1 MPKIVSIFRLNLCR
15 PAVLRLNLMILA
27 DFKGEMADNY
37 ARLERLIQQWCVEA
51 GTINNWTIPFP
62 QLTFHWLKKEK
73 LMPGENHDHC

>member
-37 ARLERLIQQWCVEA
+37 ARLERLIQ
-51 GTINNWTIPFP
+51 
-62 QLTFHWLKKEK
+62 
-73 LMPGENHDHC
+73 